1 MFPALLLTLI
11 VDIACPDVAI
21 VVSGSHFWAERLRKM
36 QRQRSRAVIHQYK
49 QNSGEAEKQKRKKQ
63 RNQETEIR
71 EAKQQPKRNQQK
83 GLINEKNKNI
93 WLSSNRLDPL
103 TETF

>member
-1 MFPALLLTLI
+1 
-11 VDIACPDVAI
+11 
-21 VVSGSHFWAERLRKM
+21 M

-49 QNSGEAEKQKRKKQ
+49 QNSGEAEKEKRKKQ